1 MDEESPV
8 KDFSLAFELASVD
21 SGKESWEFFLD
32 KRQNCDF
39 QTVVQVS
46 GESTEGQ
53 GEKDD
58 ENTETTNKETEDVR
72 QQEKHTRIALRDM
85 ISPLHEHSISLTL
98 SRSFCRLADKLV
110 QEEEYKKAEAVYD
123 KILDIIDTIQDG
135 TAGMLKFSARIMK
148 NLGTVKSKLGKSSSG
163 LALLNKALQT
173 YRDLQDEEANFE
185 IAIALI
191 ELGNGYIV
199 GKNHEDSVFEDVI
212 IAICDFFEKD
222 SGDPQSTSTS
232 SCGSTSVMTSS
243 LRSNDEE
250 RNVEEAVM
258 CYSEAISLLDTY
270 AADERQNEMFAKA
283 IMRLGDCFFM
293 QNDYDRALD
302 CYERALGMFRA
313 CNIFGKDSLMEN
325 AHVLCMLGVSS
336 FMLHVYP
343 RAASVFET
351 ALHMVKCAYGFRR
364 TFLNGML
371 QSLCGITYYKMKNYH
386 KCVSMCYQSFE
397 TYCDIYGE
405 ELTRLNKQKFWLVCQ
420 TLYVMGNSYNILS
433 LYQKSIKYLT
443 TARSLMKSSKSRE
456 RRQFMRVLQILG
468 DSYFAQ
474 YDYKTALTFYNE
486 ALEYGECES
495 TISFDE
501 VFDPNL
507 ATDEMAIHN
516 RLVSKSAEAH
526 LSMQQ
531 YQNAVHYLE
540 QAHDIQEVLGEDI
553 KEDLINTL
561 NQLGEMH
568 SLAGDVDKAIE
579 SYKECLEVFREIHEG
594 ELGPDMCPTLGNLAA
609 ICYVKACLSD
619 EIEQELHMIQMADQ
633 YFKEALKLDTDD
645 SVCVKY
651 ANFLYS
657 QGHYE
662 EAINDLNDALQFED
676 HMQMCDIVYTGLE
689 KITLPDLLQDEVDTQ
704 EEICLPSACLA
715 RYLLILCYKAIG
727 QNEEA
732 ETNLIGLMDDVTDYD
747 IPLLHSL
754 LGYAMMELSLFEE
767 AAFSFFKAFETEED
781 YILASENFCICA
793 IIILMKTF
801 ENAVFNIW
809 EYYRIEQK
817 RSLNYAF

>member
-1 MDEESPV
+1 MEDDSPV
-8 KDFSLAFELASVD
+8 KDYSLAFELASVD
-21 SGKESWEFFLD
+21 SDNDGWDFFLD
-32 KRQNCDF
+32 KRQNCNF

-46 GESTEGQ
+46 NGDNGRD
-53 GEKDD
+53 EK
-58 ENTETTNKETEDVR
+58 EEEEKVETTKEIEDVR
-72 QQEKHTRIALRDM
+72 QHEKRTTKLIFKDM

-185 IAIALI
+185 IAISLI

-222 SGDPQSTSTS
+222 SGDPQSASTS

-243 LRSNDEE
+243 LRSDNEE

-258 CYSEAISLLDTY
+258 CYSEAISLLDRY
-270 AADERQNEMFAKA
+270 AADERQTEMFAKA
-283 IMRLGDCFFM
+283 VMRLGDCFFM

-302 CYERALGMFRA
+302 CYERALGMFRSS
-313 CNIFGKDSLMEN
+313 NIFGKDSLMEN

-343 RAASVFET
+343 RAASVFEM

-371 QSLCGITYYKMKNYH
+371 QSLAGITYYKMKNYH

-397 TYCDIYGE
+397 TYCDIFGE
-405 ELTRLNKQKFWLVCQ
+405 ELSRLNKQKFWLVCQ

-443 TARSLMKSSKSRE
+443 IARSLMKSSRSRE

-501 VFDPNL
+501 VFDPNC
-507 ATDEMAIHN
+507 ASDEMAIHN

-526 LSMQQ
+526 LNMQQ

-540 QAHDIQEVLGEDI
+540 QAHDIQEVMGEDI

-568 SLAGDVDKAIE
+568 SLAGDIDKAIE
-579 SYKECLEVFREIHEG
+579 SYKESLDVFREIHHG
-594 ELGPDMCPTLGNLAA
+594 ELGPDMCTTLGNLAA

-619 EIEQELHMIQMADQ
+619 EIEEELEMIAQAEQ
-633 YFKEALKLDTDD
+633 YFQEALKLDSDD
-645 SVCVKY
+645 GVCVKY

-657 QGHYE
+657 QAHYE
-662 EAINDLNDALQFED
+662 EAINDLNNALQFED
-676 HMQMCDIVYTGLE
+676 HMQMSDIVYTGLE

-715 RYLLILCYKAIG
+715 RYLLILCHKALG
-727 QNEEA
+727 QTLEA
-732 ETNLIGLMDDVTDYD
+732 ESNLIGLMEDVTDYD

-767 AAFSFFKAFETEED
+767 AAICFHKAFATEED
-781 YILASENFCICA
+781 YILASENYCICV
-793 IIILMKTF
+793 IIILLKTLQD
-801 ENAVFNIW
+801 AVLNIW
-809 EYYRIEQK
+809 EYYLPKQK
-817 RSLNYAF
+817 RCLK

>member
-1 MDEESPV
+1 M
-8 KDFSLAFELASVD
+8 KDYSLALELASCETENEGWD
-21 SGKESWEFFLD
+21 FFLD
-32 KRQNCDF
+32 KRHNCNF
-39 QTVVQVS
+39 QTVVQLS
-46 GESTEGQ
+46 DSTVDR
-53 GEKDD
+53 KDK
-58 ENTETTNKETEDVR
+58 EEEIAETTNKETKDI
-72 QQEKHTRIALRDM
+72 QQREKRAVLVLKDM

-110 QEEEYKKAEAVYD
+110 QEEEYRKAESVYD
-123 KILDIIDTIQDG
+123 KILDIIETIQDG

-148 NLGTVKSKLGKSSSG
+148 NLGTVKSKLGKASSG

-173 YRDLQDEEANFE
+173 YRDLQDQEANFE
-185 IAIALI
+185 IAVALI

-199 GKNHEDSVFEDVI
+199 GKNHEDSVFDDVI

-222 SGDPQSTSTS
+222 SGDTQSTSTS
-232 SCGSTSVMTSS
+232 SVGSTMTSS
-243 LRSNDEE
+243 YSLRSENEE
-250 RNVEEAVM
+250 RNVEEAIM
-258 CYSEAISLLDTY
+258 CYTEAISLLDRY
-270 AADERQNEMFAKA
+270 ASDERQVDMFAKSV
-283 IMRLGDCFFM
+283 MRLGDCFFM

-302 CYERALGMFRA
+302 CYEKALDMFRSS
-313 CNIFGKDSLMEN
+313 NIFGKDSLMEN

-343 RAASVFET
+343 RAASVFEM

-371 QSLCGITYYKMKNYH
+371 QSLSGITYYKMKNYH

-397 TYCDIYGE
+397 TYCDIFGE
-405 ELTRLNKQKFWLVCQ
+405 EMSRLNKQKFWLVCQ

-433 LYQKSIKYLT
+433 LYQKSIKYLSI
-443 TARSLMKSSKSRE
+443 ARSLMKSSKSRE

-501 VFDPNL
+501 VFDPNC
-507 ATDEMAIHN
+507 ASDEMAIHN

-526 LSMQQ
+526 LNMQQ

-540 QAHDIQEVLGEDI
+540 QAHDIQEVMGEDI

-568 SLAGDVDKAIE
+568 SLSGDIDKAIE
-579 SYKECLEVFREIHEG
+579 SYKESLEVFREIHHG
-594 ELGPDMCPTLGNLAA
+594 ELGPEMCTTLGNLAA
-609 ICYVKACLSD
+609 ICYVKACMSD
-619 EIEQELHMIQMADQ
+619 DLGEEIEMIEVSEQ
-633 YFKEALKLDTDD
+633 YFKEALQLDTDD
-645 SVCVKY
+645 GICVKY

-657 QGHYE
+657 QGQYD
-662 EAINDLNDALQFED
+662 EAIRDLNEALKFE
-676 HMQMCDIVYTGLE
+676 MQMQMSDIVYTGLE

-715 RYLLILCYKAIG
+715 RYILILCHKAIG
-727 QNEEA
+727 QSYEA
-732 ETNLIGLMDDVTDYD
+732 ETNLIALMEDVTDYD

-754 LGYAMMELSLFEE
+754 LGYALMELSLFEE
-767 AAFSFFKAFETEED
+767 AAMSFFKAFATEED
-781 YILASENFCICA
+781 YILASENYCICA
-793 IIILMKTF
+793 LIMVLKTVQ
-801 ENAVFNIW
+801 NAVLNIW
-809 EYYRIEQK
+809 EYYLPKQRRCLK
-817 RSLNYAF
+817 